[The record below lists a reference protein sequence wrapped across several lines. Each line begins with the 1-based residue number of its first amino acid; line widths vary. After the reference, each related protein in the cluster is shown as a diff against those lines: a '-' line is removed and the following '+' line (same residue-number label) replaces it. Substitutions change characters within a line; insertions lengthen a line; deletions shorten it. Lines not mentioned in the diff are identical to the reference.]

1 MRKILLYID
10 NLYLGGAQRVMAN
23 LADHFKK
30 IGLEVAMVNDF
41 NPQSDKKAYPIDGS
55 IKRYY
60 LGFETNGKITKQI
73 HRICE
78 LRKIILSEQPDVV
91 LSFLGPTNLRLL
103 ISTIG
108 LSAKKFVSVR
118 NDPYREYG
126 SGIKRKIA
134 RSLFRLADGC
144 IFQTEQAAQ
153 YFSSGVQEKSR
164 VIFNP
169 VAEAFYNIDRSNVK
183 KEIVA
188 IGRLQQQK
196 NPMMLLEAF
205 GKIAYLYKDYQLIYY
220 GEGELQLGLEE
231 RSKELGIREKVVFA
245 GQTSNIPEK
254 LNTAGIFVLSSDFE
268 GMPNALMEAMAA
280 GVPVIAT
287 DCPCGGPR
295 SLITSPKEGIL
306 VPCGDV
312 DAMAIA
318 LNELLQ
324 SENLRNEMERYE
336 KLRANSFRPEC
347 INQKWEQFLFS
358 D

>member
-23 LADHFKK
+23 LSDHFKK
-30 IGLEVAMVNDF
+30 IGLEVVMVNDF
-41 NPQSDKKAYPIDGS
+41 SPQSDKIAYPIDGS

-60 LGFETNGKITKQI
+60 LDSETNGKITKQF

-78 LRKIILSEQPDVV
+78 LRKIVQTEQPDIV
-91 LSFLGPTNLRLL
+91 LSFLGPTNLRML

-108 LSAKKFVSVR
+108 LSVKKFVSVR

-126 SGIKRKIA
+126 SGIRRMIS
-134 RSLFRLADGC
+134 RLLFMLADGC
-144 IFQTEQAAQ
+144 VFQTEQAAQ
-153 YFSSGVQEKSR
+153 YFSSGVQKKSR

-169 VAEAFYNIDRSNVK
+169 VAEVFYHVDRTNVK

-188 IGRLQQQK
+188 IGRLQPQK

-205 GKIAYLYKDYQLIYY
+205 GKISYLHKDYQLIYY

-254 LNTAGIFVLSSDFE
+254 LKTAGIFVLSSDFE

-280 GVPVIAT
+280 GIPVIAT

-295 SLITSPKEGIL
+295 SLITNPKEGIL
-306 VPCGDV
+306 VPCGDIE
-312 DAMAIA
+312 AMAIA
-318 LNELLQ
+318 LNKLLNN
-324 SENLRNEMERYE
+324 ENLRNEMERCE
-336 KLRANSFRPEC
+336 KLRANSFRPEI
-347 INQKWEQFLFS
+347 INQKWESFLFS